1 MLLASCSSSPEAT
14 VSSSASVIASSAAP
28 VPSASSSAAPLDATG
43 LACAAYFELDLLNSS
58 YAGGAVANGNMTE
71 QQVRDDFTRLLKEM
85 VAQAKAAEAAG
96 SSDPKLLINATRMKK
111 MVKGLAKDAA
121 LSDLTK
127 KQQALFAKQSV
138 RVQKACERAGYPL
151 PADNVTARSAAGL

>member
-1 MLLASCSSSPEAT
+1 
-14 VSSSASVIASSAAP
+14 
-28 VPSASSSAAPLDATG
+28 
-43 LACAAYFELDLLNSS
+43 
-58 YAGGAVANGNMTE
+58 
-71 QQVRDDFTRLLKEM
+71 
-85 VAQAKAAEAAG
+85 
-96 SSDPKLLINATRMKK
+96 MKK
-111 MVKGLAKDAA
+111 MVKTLAKDAA